1 MSYST
6 EHYLKNYPFAPGPV
20 SDNFAIFIN
29 EDDKTISSMINKKIQ
44 YTLKLK
50 NNKAHKNLCI
60 KLLVQLDVYDLHI
73 KLTICE
79 LKKCENIYDND
90 LFMKEKKNILGFSI
104 AVKNKNKKFAIKHF
118 EEWKINSQDSSDKI
132 LEISEEGDLYNETPP
147 SIGFATGIFTS
158 ESLIIEE
165 ENTYLKI
172 QETNKIEYED
182 MSGLIEICNICGY
195 WK

>member
-6 EHYLKNYPFAPGPV
+6 EYYLQNYHFAPRPTNN
-20 SDNFAIFIN
+20 NFAIFVN

-60 KLLVQLDVYDLHI
+60 RLLVHLDAFKLVS
-73 KLTICE
+73 KLTMNE
-79 LKKCENIYDND
+79 LKKCEKIYDND
-90 LFMKEKKNILGFSI
+90 MFMKEKKNILGFNI
-104 AVKNKNKKFAIKHF
+104 GIQNKNKKFAVKNF

-132 LEISEEGDLYNETPP
+132 LEMSEEGDLYDDTKPT
-147 SIGFATGIFTS
+147 IGFYDS
-158 ESLIIEE
+158 NLNHESLIIEE